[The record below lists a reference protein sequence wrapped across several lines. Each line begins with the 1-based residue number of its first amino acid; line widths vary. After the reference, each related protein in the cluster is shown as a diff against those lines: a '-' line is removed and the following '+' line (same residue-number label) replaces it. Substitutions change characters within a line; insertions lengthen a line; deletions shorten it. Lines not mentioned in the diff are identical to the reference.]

1 MSRPSFAG
9 VIDVGNSGLKLALAD
24 TLTGRLVAGTLQSCP
39 WRSSST
45 QLKPPPPEWRA
56 AQREAIAWDDPRALT
71 SAIRAMLQ
79 RSPSSL
85 AEPPVDWYLSCVQPL
100 ALASLQQAVVAVAPG
115 GRLTILQQPDIELRC
130 DVDFPQQVGIDRLL
144 AAWAAWELSQHQGP
158 LMVIQAGTAITVD
171 WVNESG
177 HFQGG
182 AIMPGMAMMLKFLS
196 QATARLPWLAPT
208 NDMEEVV
215 VPGRNTEQAMM
226 AGVVAC
232 CLGGVAWLRHRYQQ
246 QYAGDRQR
254 IQVYLSGGD
263 GFALSHAMEGEY
275 HLVDQLV
282 LRGLAMFAAR
292 ARKE

>member
-1 MSRPSFAG
+1 MSRLSFAG

-24 TLTGRLVAGTLQSCP
+24 TRTGQLIAGTLRSCP
-39 WRSSST
+39 WRSSSN
-45 QLKPPPPEWRA
+45 QLKPPPPEWQA
-56 AQREAIAWDDPRALT
+56 AQREAIAWDDPQSLAA
-71 SAIRAMLQ
+71 AIRDML
-79 RSPSSL
+79 RLHPASL
-85 AEPPVDWYLSCVQPL
+85 VEPPVDWYLSCVQPQ
-100 ALASLQQAVVAVAPG
+100 AVASLQQAVAAATSH

-158 LMVIQAGTAITVD
+158 LIVIQAGTAITVD
-171 WVNESG
+171 WVNENG

-208 NDMEEVV
+208 SDLEGVV
-215 VPGRNTEQAMM
+215 LPGRNTEQAMM

-232 CLGGVAWLRHRYQQ
+232 CLGGVAWLRQRYRQ
-246 QYAGDRQR
+246 QYAGDHRR
-254 IQVYLSGGD
+254 IQIYLSGGD
-263 GFALSHAMEGEY
+263 GVALAHAMEGEY

-282 LRGLAMFAAR
+282 LRGLAMFAGR
-292 ARKE
+292 ARKG